1 MIIYQLLA
9 IIRKRTSVHTFEAQ
23 EIMISSSVRI
33 SEIKCFKRK
42 KKHTKNHKKIN
53 NNEKQVSARKAPNQG
68 IATEKSL

>member
-42 KKHTKNHKKIN
+42 KHTKNKQKIN